1 MIQVSRKSLP
11 DLKPQTGVEL
21 PSIEQMEFPERVMQF
36 GTGVLLR
43 GLPDYFIDKANRKG
57 LYDGR
62 VVIVKSTDSGGVDA
76 FARQDGLYTICV
88 KGIEDGKIVDELIIN
103 AAVSRVLAAKQQWTA
118 ILDLAASKD
127 LELIISNT
135 TEVGIVYQSESIVD
149 RVPDSFPAKLLAVL
163 YHRYLQLGDDPA
175 TGLVIVPTELIQD
188 NGTTLKS
195 ILNQLAAANQLG
207 ADFIKWLTEAN
218 QFCNSLVDRIVPGKL
233 SSSDQKAA
241 EQRLNI
247 QDELMIMAEPFRL
260 WAIES
265 DHPKVKQ
272 ALRFSQA
279 DSGMIISPDIS
290 KFRELKL
297 RMLNGTHTFSC
308 GLAILKGF
316 KTVKEAMQDPEMST
330 YIEQLMMDEIALS
343 LLPSISA
350 DESKEFG
357 NKVLD
362 RFRNPFIEHQWQ
374 SITLNYS
381 AKMKLRNIPLIKRYR
396 ERFNQMAPG
405 MALGFAA
412 YILFMKKEDAGAV
425 LADTELWGEDLR
437 LIDDFEASVL
447 ESIKMLS

>member
-1 MIQVSRKSLP
+1 MIQLSRQSLP
-11 DLKPQTGVEL
+11 DLKQQTGIEL
-21 PSIEQMEFPERVMQF
+21 PTTAQLEFPERVLQF

-43 GLPDYFIDKANRKG
+43 GLPDYFIDKANRMG

-76 FARQDGLYTICV
+76 FAKQDGLYTICV
-88 KGIEDGKIVDELIIN
+88 RGIEDGNTMDELIIN
-103 AAVSRVLAAKQQWTA
+103 ASVSRVLAAKQEWA
-118 ILDLAASKD
+118 GILQIAASRE
-127 LELIISNT
+127 LELILSNT

-163 YHRYLQLGDDPA
+163 YHRYLQLGNDTA
-175 TGLVIVPTELIQD
+175 SGLVIVPTELIQD
-188 NGTTLKS
+188 NGSTLKN
-195 ILNQLAAANQLG
+195 ILVQLAEDNQLG
-207 ADFIKWLTEAN
+207 VDFCNWLQEAN

-233 SSSDQKAA
+233 PPSDKEVV
-241 EQRLNI
+241 EQRLGI
-247 QDELMIMAEPFRL
+247 KDELMLMAEPFRL

-279 DSGMIISPDIS
+279 DTGIIISNDIS
-290 KFRELKL
+290 RFRELKL

-316 KTVKEAMQDPEMST
+316 KTVKEAMQDPEMSN
-330 YIEQLMMDEIALS
+330 YIEKLMMEEIALS
-343 LLPSISA
+343 LLPSITA
-350 DESKEFG
+350 DEAKAFG

-381 AKMKLRNIPLIKRYR
+381 SKMKLRNIPLIKRYS
-396 ERFNQMAPG
+396 ERFNQIAPC

-412 YILFMKKEDAGAV
+412 YILFMERKEVGTV

-437 LIDDFEASVL
+437 QINDFEASVL